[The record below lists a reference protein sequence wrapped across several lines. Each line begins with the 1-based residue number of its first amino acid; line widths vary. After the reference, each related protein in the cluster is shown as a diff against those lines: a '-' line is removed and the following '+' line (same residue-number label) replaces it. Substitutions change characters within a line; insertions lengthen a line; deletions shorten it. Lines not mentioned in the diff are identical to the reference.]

1 VEVATVG
8 KISALITAALSLALA
23 LIKFFTL
30 AYSDH
35 TSLDTKGL
43 NEH

>member
-1 VEVATVG
+1 VEVAAVDNIT
-8 KISALITAALSLALA
+8 ALITAALSLALA
-23 LIKFFTL
+23 LYRSFRL

-35 TSLDTKGL
+35 TSLDTKGS